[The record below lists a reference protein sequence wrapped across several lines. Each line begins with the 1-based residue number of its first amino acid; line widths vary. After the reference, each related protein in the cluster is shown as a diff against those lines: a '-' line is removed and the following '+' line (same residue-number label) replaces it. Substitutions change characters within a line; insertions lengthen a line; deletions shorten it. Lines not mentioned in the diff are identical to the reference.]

1 MSTDTVRFVD
11 ALARYL
17 HSAGMARYQPIGAYP
32 EGDIPAVF
40 FNLLPAKPEAALAIT
55 VYDELFDRDDHN
67 PDLFVQL
74 RWRAAGTDPRTV
86 DLTADATSRI
96 LHDRAHLT
104 FPGNVRVLLCRRKV
118 RGLTTPDSNGRYER
132 ADSYVFTLNPG
143 GTTS

>member
-1 MSTDTVRFVD
+1 MTTDTATFVD

-17 HSAGMARYQPIGAYP
+17 DSAGLVRYQLVGAYA
-32 EGDIPAVF
+32 EGDIPATF

-67 PDLFVQL
+67 PDVYVQL
-74 RWRAAGTDPRTV
+74 RWRLPGRDPRSV
-86 DLTADATSRI
+86 DRIADDANAI
-96 LHDRAHLT
+96 LHDKTHLT
-104 FPGNVRVLLCRRKV
+104 FPGGVRVLLCRRKV
-118 RGLTTPDSNGRYER
+118 RGLTTPDSNGRFER